1 MTKAEIIRNIAS
13 STGLE
18 KAEVALVV
26 EGFMQE
32 VKSSLH
38 SRENVYLR
46 GFGTFEVRHRAA
58 KKGRD
63 IRKRITVTVPE
74 KDIAVFKPGKELD
87 LK

>member
-1 MTKAEIIRNIAS
+1 MTKAEIIRKVAS
-13 STGLE
+13 STGME
-18 KAEVALVV
+18 KAAVAAVI

-46 GFGTFEVRHRAA
+46 GFGTFEVRHRSA

-63 IRKRITVTVPE
+63 IRKNITVEVPE